1 MTRKRRDFNYA
12 YYCLEKWVLWNTEHN
27 GFPTRS
33 PILKLG
39 EMAAFSSASSIPTGV
54 ESNDRDVERANTIL
68 AMMNN
73 SSGKSAERAHLLK
86 VVTAG
91 REGDESVMA
100 AISRLELKVSE
111 RAYYD
116 AIEEFD
122 IRLETLTHKVA

>member
-1 MTRKRRDFNYA
+1 MKKKRRDFNYA

-27 GFPTRS
+27 GFPARS

-39 EMAAFSSASSIPTGV
+39 EMEAFSSASSIPTGV

-68 AMMNN
+68 AMMND

-86 VVTAG
+86 IVTAG
-91 REGDESVMA
+91 RKEDESIQA
-100 AISRLELKVSE
+100 AINRMNLNLDK
-111 RAYYD
+111 RAFHD

-122 IRLETLTHKVA
+122 IRLETLIYKVA

>member
-1 MTRKRRDFNYA
+1 MSRKRRCFNYA
-12 YYCLEKWVLWNTEHN
+12 NHCLEKWVIWNTEHN
-27 GFPTRS
+27 GFPSRS

-39 EMAAFSSASSIPTGV
+39 ELAAFSSASSIPTGV

-91 REGDESVMA
+91 RKEDESVHA
-100 AISRLELKVSE
+100 AMTRLNIRVDRKV
-111 RAYYD
+111 YYD
-116 AIEEFD
+116 ALEEFD
-122 IRLETLTHKVA
+122 IRLETIMYKRA

>member
-27 GFPTRS
+27 GFPARS

-73 SSGKSAERAHLLK
+73 SSGKSAERAHILK
-86 VVTAG
+86 IVIAG
-91 REGDESVMA
+91 QKEDESIQSTMN
-100 AISRLELKVSE
+100 RLGINLDK
-111 RAYYD
+111 RAFHD

-122 IRLETLTHKVA
+122 IRLETLMYKVA

>member
-1 MTRKRRDFNYA
+1 MKKKRRDFNYA
-12 YYCLEKWVLWNTEHN
+12 YHCLEQWVLWNTEHN
-27 GFPTRS
+27 GFPARS

-39 EMAAFSSASSIPTGV
+39 EMPAFSSSSSIPTGV

-86 VVTAG
+86 VVTTG
-91 REGDESVMA
+91 RKENESIQA
-100 AISRLELKVSE
+100 AMDRLDIKVD
-111 RAYYD
+111 RKIYYD

-122 IRLETLTHKVA
+122 IRLEMLVYKAA

>member
-1 MTRKRRDFNYA
+1 MKKKRRDFNYA
-12 YYCLEKWVLWNTEHN
+12 YHCLEQWVLWNTEHN
-27 GFPTRS
+27 GFPARS

-39 EMAAFSSASSIPTGV
+39 EMVAFSSASSIPTGV

-86 VVTAG
+86 VIAIG
-91 REGDESVMA
+91 QQEGESIQA
-100 AISRLELKVSE
+100 AIDRLEIKINK
-111 RAYYD
+111 RDYYE

-122 IRLETLTHKVA
+122 IRLEMLIYKAA

>member
-1 MTRKRRDFNYA
+1 MKKKRRDFNYA
-12 YYCLEKWVLWNTEHN
+12 YHCLEQWVLWNTEHN
-27 GFPTRS
+27 GFPARS

-91 REGDESVMA
+91 RKEDESVMG
-100 AISRLELKVSE
+100 AIKRLELKVSE

-122 IRLETLTHKVA
+122 IRLETLIYKVA